1 MDNKRKNDAVN
12 DAEND
17 VENDIEVNTYKK
29 IKLYNAEE
37 HLAKLSKEVEKY
49 IIIINDLKEQIAI
62 KNNII
67 SNNKLQIH
75 DKYNLYI

>member
-1 MDNKRKNDAVN
+1 MDNKRKNDAEN

-17 VENDIEVNTYKK
+17 SENDTEDNKYKK

-49 IIIINDLKEQIAI
+49 IIIINDLKAQIAI

-67 SNNKLQIH
+67 SNNKLQINDNYH
-75 DKYNLYI
+75 LYI

>member
-1 MDNKRKNDAVN
+1 MDNKRKNDAEN

-17 VENDIEVNTYKK
+17 TEDNKYKK

-49 IIIINDLKEQIAI
+49 IIIINELKAQIAI
-62 KNNII
+62 KTNII
-67 SNNKLQIH
+67 SNNKLQIN
-75 DKYNLYI
+75 DNYNLYI

>member
-1 MDNKRKNDAVN
+1 MDNKRKNDADN

-17 VENDIEVNTYKK
+17 IENDTEDNKYKK

-49 IIIINDLKEQIAI
+49 IIIINELKAQIAI
-62 KNNII
+62 KTNII
-67 SNNKLQIH
+67 SNNKLQIN
-75 DKYNLYI
+75 DNYNLYI